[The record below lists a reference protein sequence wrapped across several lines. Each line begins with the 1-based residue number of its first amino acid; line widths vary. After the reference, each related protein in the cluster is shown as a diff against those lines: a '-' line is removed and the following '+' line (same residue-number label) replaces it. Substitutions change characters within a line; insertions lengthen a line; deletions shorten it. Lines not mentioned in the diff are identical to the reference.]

1 MSPVKLIKPKR
12 FTDDRGWFAEVYN
25 QKSFSDLGITV
36 NFVQDNH
43 SLSKPIGT
51 IRGLHFQAPPRGQ
64 DKLVRCI
71 RGRILDVAVDLRKG
85 SPTYGHHV
93 AVELSEENGWQ
104 LFIPIGFG
112 HGFATLEPN
121 CEITYKVSDT
131 YAPECDG
138 GIAWNDPTLKINW
151 QLPQGTAPTLSVK
164 DAALPFLKD
173 FDSPFVYD
181 GQPLQEIN

>member
-12 FTDDRGWFAEVYN
+12 FEDDRGWFSEIYN
-25 QKSFSDLGITV
+25 QKSFADMGINV
-36 NFVQDNH
+36 QFVQDNH
-43 SLSKPIGT
+43 SLSKPVGT
-51 IRGLHFQAPPRGQ
+51 VRGLHFQRPPHGQ

-71 RGRILDVAVDLRKG
+71 AGRILDVAVDLRKG
-85 SPTYGHHV
+85 SPTYGHYV
-93 AVELSEENGWQ
+93 AAELSSENGYQ

-131 YAPECDG
+131 YAPDCDG
-138 GIAWNDPTLKINW
+138 GIKWDDATIAIDWK
-151 QLPQGTAPTLSVK
+151 LPAGIAPTLSGK
-164 DAALPFLKD
+164 DAVLPLLKD

-181 GQPLQEIN
+181 GNPLLPL